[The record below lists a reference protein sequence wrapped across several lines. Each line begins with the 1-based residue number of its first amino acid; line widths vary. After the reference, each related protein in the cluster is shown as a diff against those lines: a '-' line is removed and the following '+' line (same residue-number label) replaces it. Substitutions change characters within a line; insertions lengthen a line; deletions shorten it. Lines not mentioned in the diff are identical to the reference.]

1 MPRPSGPVHLA
12 TSIRTP
18 SGEVIANSGRGRREG
33 SSAGALNRAST
44 EIEAGVAGST
54 GSSMTALGPETA
66 TETARQPMSP
76 TLTR

>member
-18 SGEVIANSGRGRREG
+18 SDVVTANAGRGRREG

-54 GSSMTALGPETA
+54 GSSMIAFGPEIE
-66 TETARQPMSP
+66 TEMAKQPISP

>member
-12 TSIRTP
+12 TSIRAP
-18 SGEVIANSGRGRREG
+18 SGEVTANSGRGRREG

-54 GSSMTALGPETA
+54 GSSMTAVGPEIE
-66 TETARQPMSP
+66 TETARQPISP

>member
-18 SGEVIANSGRGRREG
+18 SGEMTANAGRGRREG

-54 GSSMTALGPETA
+54 GSSMTAVGPEMA

>member
-18 SGEVIANSGRGRREG
+18 SGEVTANSGRGRREG
-33 SSAGALNRAST
+33 SSAGALNSAST
-44 EIEAGVAGST
+44 EIEAGVAGAMA
-54 GSSMTALGPETA
+54 GSMIAFGSEIA
-66 TETARQPMSP
+66 TETARQPISP